1 MIIPPSA
8 KTPTPK
14 PTMNLLKATWKL
26 VTFSPWMYT
35 GVVLLR
41 SFIFGFTLAGT
52 ATLTQMFFN
61 RLTGE
66 APVSLNAYSLAALVV
81 GVALARSAAILA
93 DIALDF
99 LFFFTSSALLRKNL
113 IVRILQR
120 PGGQAVPGSAG
131 EAISRFREDVDE
143 VIRFVDNIPFI
154 LGTAVLVVIAVIQLM
169 SIDARITGLVF
180 LPLLLIV
187 FIANRALQR
196 IEFLHQANRKAAAA
210 ITDFIGEIF
219 GAVQA
224 VKIAD
229 AAHRMVVRFKRLSD
243 FRRKVAVRD
252 RLFTELFDA
261 VFFNLVNIGAGAVMI
276 LAAQSLRSG
285 KFTVGDLALFIYYL
299 NWIAMFVF
307 MVGNLLASY
316 KMGGVALARL
326 QTLMQGAAP
335 GEIVRHGP
343 VYMRGSLPEVPF
355 PVKAASDRLE
365 KLDVTD
371 LAYRY
376 PETGRGIS
384 GINLSLR
391 RGSFTVVTGRIGSG
405 KSTLVRVLLGLLP
418 ADKGEIRWNNQ
429 AVKDPAS
436 FFTPPRSAYTAQV
449 PLLFSESLRD
459 NILMGLPEAKVN
471 LSDAIYQAVLEE
483 DLASLDNGLDTIIG
497 AKGVKISGGQRQRA
511 AAARMFVRNP
521 ELLVFDDLS
530 SALDVETEILLWERV
545 FANQGRTCLV
555 TSHRRPALR
564 RADHIIVL
572 KEGHIEAEGTLDEL
586 LESCVEMQ
594 KLWQGEI
601 E

>member
-1 MIIPPSA
+1 MKKLS
-8 KTPTPK
+8 
-14 PTMNLLKATWKL
+14 LLKATWKL
-26 VTFSPWMYT
+26 ITFSPWMYT
-35 GVVLLR
+35 GVLLLR
-41 SFIFGFTLAGT
+41 SFIFGFALAGT

-66 APVSLNAYSLAALVV
+66 AQVGLNAYTISALVV

-143 VIRFVDNIPFI
+143 VIRFMDNIPFI
-154 LGTAVLVVIAVIQLM
+154 LGTTVLVVIAVIQLV
-169 SIDARITGLVF
+169 SIDARITSLVF

-187 FIANRALQR
+187 FIANQALQR

-229 AAHRMVVRFKRLSD
+229 AGHRLVARFKGLND
-243 FRRKVAVRD
+243 VRRKAAVRD
-252 RLFTELFDA
+252 RVFTELFDA
-261 VFFNLVNIGAGAVMI
+261 VLFNMGKIGAGGVMI
-276 LAAQSLRSG
+276 LAAQSLRTG
-285 KFTVGDLALFIYYL
+285 KFTVGDLAIFIYYL

-316 KMGGVALARL
+316 KMGSVALARL

-335 GEIVRHGP
+335 EEIVRHGP
-343 VYMRGSLPEVPF
+343 VYMRGHLPDVPF
-355 PVKAASDRLE
+355 PEKSPADHLE
-365 KLDVTD
+365 SLTVTGLD
-371 LAYRY
+371 YHY
-376 PETGRGIS
+376 PESGRGIA
-384 GINLSLR
+384 GISLALR

-405 KSTLVRVLLGLLP
+405 KSTLLRVLLGLLP
-418 ADKGEIRWNNQ
+418 ADQGEIRWNNQ
-429 AVKDPAS
+429 PVRDPAA

-449 PLLFSESLRD
+449 PLLFSESLHD
-459 NILMGLPEAKVN
+459 NILMGLPEDRVN
-471 LSDAIYQAVLEE
+471 LPDAIYQAVLEE
-483 DLASLDNGLDTIIG
+483 DLAALDNGLDTIIG
-497 AKGVKISGGQRQRA
+497 ARGAKISGGQRQRA

-530 SALDVETEILLWERV
+530 SALDVETETLLWERV
-545 FANQGRTCLV
+545 FAGSGRTCLV
-555 TSHRRPALR
+555 ASHRRPALR

-572 KEGHIEAEGTLDEL
+572 KEGRIEAEGTLDEL
-586 LESCVEMQ
+586 LENCVEMQ

-601 E
+601 D

>member
-1 MIIPPSA
+1 MTIPPSA

-143 VIRFVDNIPFI
+143 VIRFMDNIPFI

-365 KLDVTD
+365 KLDVTG

-376 PETGRGIS
+376 PESGRGIS
-384 GINLSLR
+384 GIDLSLR

-483 DLASLDNGLDTIIG
+483 DLASLDNGLDTVIG

-530 SALDVETEILLWERV
+530 SALDVETETLLWERV
-545 FANQGRTCLV
+545 FASQDRTCLV
-555 TSHRRPALR
+555 ASHRRPALR

-601 E
+601 D